1 MIEAE
6 NNELKERVKEN
17 KDNKDARLEV
27 VELKQKIEDL
37 ETANESMDQII
48 SEKEA
53 VIMDCNVYIENMTGQ
68 LNQKTEELVEM
79 NERVLNNSTM
89 NTKDEEI
96 ASLQAE
102 IGLLHDIKS
111 RERALEEQVG
121 SLEMENGEDCR
132 EAPDP

>member
-6 NNELKERVKEN
+6 NEELKERVKETN
-17 KDNKDARLEV
+17 DNNDAKLEV

-37 ETANESMDQII
+37 ETAKESMDQII

-53 VIMDCNVYIENMTGQ
+53 VIMDCNVYIENITGQ

-89 NTKDEEI
+89 NNVL
-96 ASLQAE
+96 SQV
-102 IGLLHDIKS
+102 LLIENQNPFS
-111 RERALEEQVG
+111 RVPR
-121 SLEMENGEDCR
+121 
-132 EAPDP
+132 P